1 MDDRIATKQRVC
13 ISHGGPRGSEQ
24 IPLCEWCRI
33 AYDDSSMPTPDALR
47 PAATH
52 LRPNNDPRELARQR
66 LIVALDVPDA
76 RAAALLVDRL
86 EDTCAW
92 FKVGLELFIGA
103 GPAVLEPLLRKGHHV
118 FLDLK
123 LHDIP
128 NTVAG
133 AVRSAASLG
142 VSMLTLH
149 AAGGPAMLLAA
160 REAAAKVANAP
171 ELLAVTV
178 LTSMDAAQVRSIGLE
193 RSPAE
198 QVELLARMG
207 LSAGIRGFVC
217 SPEEV
222 ATLRALTGPEGV
234 LVIPGIR
241 PAGGAA
247 GDQKRIATPADAL
260 RAGAS
265 YLVVGRPITQAPD
278 PAKAAEAILEE
289 MAGVL

>member
-1 MDDRIATKQRVC
+1 MPYDSDMANPAT
-13 ISHGGPRGSEQ
+13 P
-24 IPLCEWCRI
+24 
-33 AYDDSSMPTPDALR
+33 SSSSLS
-47 PAATH
+47 
-52 LRPNNDPRELARQR
+52 DPREIARQR

-76 RAAALLVDRL
+76 AAASVLLDRL
-86 EDTCAW
+86 DDTCTW
-92 FKVGLELFIGA
+92 FKVGLELFVAA
-103 GPAVLEPLLRKGHHV
+103 GPKVLEPLLRRGHRV

-142 VSMLTLH
+142 ASMLTLH
-149 AAGGPAMLLAA
+149 AAGGPAMLSAA
-160 REAAAKVANAP
+160 RQALSGVTNPP

-178 LTSMDAAQVRSIGLE
+178 LTSMDEPQLLAIGVD
-193 RSPAE
+193 RSPAT

-207 LSAGIRGFVC
+207 LESGIRGFVC
-217 SPEEV
+217 SPQEV
-222 ATLRALTGPEGV
+222 TTLRQLTGPSGT

-241 PAGGAA
+241 PAGGSA

-265 YLVVGRPITQAPD
+265 YLVVGRPITQAPN

-289 MAGVL
+289 MASVLATTSELA